1 MKATDARN
9 LHGHVVRE
17 LGRRIVT
24 GELRPGDVLPREET
38 LAESMEVS
46 RTALREALKVLSA
59 KGLIE
64 ARPKIGTRVRKLEFW
79 NQLDA
84 DVLSWR
90 CASMPT
96 DDFVSKLVEM
106 REIIEPAAAAAA
118 ARRRT
123 AAQLIKI
130 DNAYQQMDA
139 SRNSDEWAVAD
150 LSFHDAVLQATG
162 NELMISLFSVVES
175 ALGMFFV
182 LSAQTAGD
190 FRYSLPH
197 HHKVLEAIRRQ
208 QPEVARKAM
217 QAMIADSL
225 ENLHKRRK
233 SSARKTGETR
243 RK

>member
-24 GELRPGDVLPREET
+24 GELRPGEVLPREDV
-38 LAESMEVS
+38 LAESMDVS

-64 ARPKIGTRVRKLEFW
+64 ARPKIGTRVRKVEFW

-96 DDFVSKLVEM
+96 DDFIEKLVEM

-118 ARRRT
+118 ARKRT
-123 AAQLIKI
+123 AAQLAAI
-130 DNAYQQMDA
+130 DTAYHQMDA
-139 SRNSDEWAVAD
+139 ARNSDEWAVAD

-162 NELMISLFSVVES
+162 NELMVSLFSVVET

-190 FRYSLPH
+190 FKYSLPH
-197 HHKVLEAIRRQ
+197 HQKVLDAIRRQ

-217 QAMIADSL
+217 QNMVADSQA
-225 ENLHKRRK
+225 NLHKRRK
-233 SSARKTGETR
+233 SGAKKTAEARQK
-243 RK
+243 

>member
-1 MKATDARN
+1 MKTGNARS
-9 LHGHVVRE
+9 LHSHVVRE
-17 LGRRIVT
+17 LGKRIVV
-24 GELRPGDVLPREET
+24 GDLRPGDVLPREED
-38 LAESMEVS
+38 LAASMDVS

-64 ARPKIGTRVRKLEFW
+64 SRPKVGTRVRGKQFW

-96 DDFVSKLVEM
+96 DAFVDKLVEM

-118 ARRRT
+118 ARRRSV
-123 AAQLIKI
+123 AQLAKM
-130 DNAYQQMDA
+130 DLAYQAMDA
-139 SRNSDEWAVAD
+139 AASPEEWAAAD
-150 LSFHDAVLQATG
+150 LSFHNAMLEATG
-162 NELMISLFSVVES
+162 NELMTSLFSVVES

-182 LSAQTAGD
+182 LSAKTAGE
-190 FRYSLPH
+190 FNYSLPRH
-197 HHKVLEAIRRQ
+197 LKVLEAIRRQ

-225 ENLHKRRK
+225 ANLHKKRNG
-233 SSARKTGETR
+233 SARS
-243 RK
+243 